1 MLLTDLP
8 VVRNPIGKDIPEDK
22 LVKVLLINPNASE
35 SMTLNAMKMVEG
47 SLPVDAIVY
56 GYTGPKGIT
65 PSTIEGHLDGV
76 LSSAAVFK
84 DVYPLMSQVDTALV
98 ACFSEH
104 PLTNCLREE
113 FDIPVCGIFE
123 AGCYSARLIGGRFGV
138 VATVYRSEIRHAD
151 SIKNLGIDKFCVGVL
166 STGLKVSEL
175 ETKPRNEVLGKMENI
190 AQELVGRG
198 ADALILGCCGMSD
211 MKNAVESSVKDKK
224 VMVIDGVV
232 AGVNLLCGLVRSGL
246 KTSKRG
252 LFASSKDARVS
263 RGQEYL

>member
-8 VVRNPIGKDIPEDK
+8 VVRSPIGKDIPDDK
-22 LVKVLLINPNASE
+22 LVKVLLINPNGSE
-35 SMTLNAMKMVEG
+35 TMTLNAMKIVDN
-47 SLPVDAIVY
+47 LPIDAIVY
-56 GYTGPKGIT
+56 GYTGPKGVT
-65 PSTIEGHLDGV
+65 PSSIEGHLDSV
-76 LSSAAVFK
+76 LSAAAVFK
-84 DVYPLMSQVDTALV
+84 DVYPLMSQVDAALV
-98 ACFSEH
+98 ACFSDH

-166 STGLKVSEL
+166 STGLAVSEL
-175 ETKPRNEVLGKMENI
+175 ETKPREEVLSKMKSI
-190 AQELVGRG
+190 SRELVDRG
-198 ADALILGCCGMSD
+198 ADTLILGCCGMSD
-211 MKNAVESSVKDKK
+211 MRNAVESSVLERN

-252 LFASSKDARVS
+252 LFTSSKDARVS
-263 RGQEYL
+263 RGQDYL